1 MLINVKPI
9 EQKGGS
15 GGWGAKRGERGEGKR
30 GRDRRERVGEREK
43 QAANADDGREKL
55 AQCHPFSGNAR
66 ADSHSLSGVGG

>member
-9 EQKGGS
+9 EQKGDS
-15 GGWGAKRGERGEGKR
+15 GGEGGEGKR

-55 AQCHPFSGNAR
+55 AQCHPFSGSAR
-66 ADSHSLSGVGG
+66 ADSCSLSGVGG